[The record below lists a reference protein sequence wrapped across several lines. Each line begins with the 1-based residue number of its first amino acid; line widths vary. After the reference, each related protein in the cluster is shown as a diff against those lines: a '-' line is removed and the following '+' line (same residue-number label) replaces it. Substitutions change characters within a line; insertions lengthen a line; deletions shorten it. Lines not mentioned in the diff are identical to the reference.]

1 MNNKMS
7 LLLCVF
13 LLLLSGYT
21 AAAQSPPATVT
32 DVCPGS
38 GIQPRPADFDPGGI
52 LLVPF
57 DKASMWV
64 YNINADTRYPLPD
77 TQPCTGNCHLSPDGR
92 WLSYLNPET
101 FGFFRMRLD
110 GTGRESLAPG
120 AGDVQWW
127 NDALLLIWTPEYRV
141 YLRPVDDLNAE
152 RIYLP
157 AEGVLAVQPGG
168 YQALAMVQDDSG
180 LQRYMVDLA
189 ARYNNAPP
197 RRVYLA
203 PDRAYF
209 NAGAWSPDG
218 QYLAYV
224 GEGVFDEQT
233 GISGGEL
240 YLIAP
245 GSDTPRQM
253 TNFSADYG
261 AVRIN
266 GFDPSRLS
274 WSPDGNWLAF
284 WMMELLGSDPATNS
298 GQAVLHTLNTES
310 GEIRRYC
317 GFATD
322 DHTPNPPRLVWS
334 PDSSHVAFAGDVPN
348 DNKGALL
355 LALNIESGVF
365 TELSNGVYPALGQP
379 NVIAWGQVP

>member
-1 MNNKMS
+1 MNHK
-7 LLLCVF
+7 
-13 LLLLSGYT
+13 LLLLLI
-21 AAAQSPPATVT
+21 AMWLLPAVIIRAQPPVT
-32 DVCPGS
+32 LTDICPGS
-38 GIQPRPADFDPGGI
+38 GIQPRPAEFEPGGI

-57 DKASMWV
+57 DKNSMWV
-64 YNINADTRYPLPD
+64 YNINADTRYPLPE

-92 WLSYLNPET
+92 WLSYLNPDT

-110 GTGRESLAPG
+110 GTGRTSLAPG

-127 NDALLLIWTPEYRV
+127 NDTLLLVWTPEYRV

-157 AEGVLAVQPGG
+157 AEGVLAIQPGG
-168 YQALAMVQDDSG
+168 YQALAMVQDENG

-189 ARYNNAPP
+189 ARYNNDPP

-218 QYLAYV
+218 GYLAYV
-224 GEGVFDEQT
+224 GDGVFDEET
-233 GISGGEL
+233 GIRGGEL

-245 GSDTPRQM
+245 DSDTPRQM
-253 TNFSADYG
+253 TDFSADYG

-266 GFDPSRLS
+266 GFDPNRLS

-284 WMMELLGSDPATNS
+284 WVMELTGSDPATNS
-298 GQAVLHTLNTES
+298 GQAVLHTLNVES

-322 DHTPNPPRLVWS
+322 NHTPNPPRLVWS

-379 NVIAWGQVP
+379 NVIAWGRAP

>member
-57 DKASMWV
+57 DKESMWV

-218 QYLAYV
+218 QNLAYV

-240 YLIAP
+240 YMIAP
-245 GSDTPRQM
+245 GSETPRQI

-284 WMMELLGSDPATNS
+284 WVMELLGSDPATNS
-298 GQAVLHTLNTES
+298 GQAVLHMLNTES

>member
-1 MNNKMS
+1 
-7 LLLCVF
+7 
-13 LLLLSGYT
+13 
-21 AAAQSPPATVT
+21 
-32 DVCPGS
+32 
-38 GIQPRPADFDPGGI
+38 
-52 LLVPF
+52 
-57 DKASMWV
+57 
-64 YNINADTRYPLPD
+64 
-77 TQPCTGNCHLSPDGR
+77 
-92 WLSYLNPET
+92 
-101 FGFFRMRLD
+101 MRLD
-110 GTGRESLAPG
+110 GTGRESIAPG

-127 NDALLLIWTPEYRV
+127 NDDLLLVWTPEYRV

-157 AEGVLAVQPGG
+157 AEGVLAIQPGG
-168 YQALAMVQDDSG
+168 YQALAMVQDSDG

-218 QYLAYV
+218 QTLAYV
-224 GEGVFDEQT
+224 GDGAFDEQNGIT
-233 GISGGEL
+233 GAEL
-240 YLIAP
+240 FLLDAQ
-245 GSDTPRQM
+245 GDTPRQM
-253 TNFSADYG
+253 TTFSATQG

-266 GFDPSRLS
+266 GFDPGRLS
-274 WSPDGNWLAF
+274 WSPDSNWLAF
-284 WMMELLGSDPATNS
+284 WVMELLGSDPAANS
-298 GQAVLHTLNTES
+298 GQAVLHTLNINT
-310 GEIRRYC
+310 GEVRRYC

-379 NVIAWGQVP
+379 NVTAWGMAP